1 MKREPLRKRIV
12 VIAAM
17 ALGFAAL
24 AFHPVAFAG
33 DSNRGGDK
41 YGYGGYGGYSDHH
54 WDRDDNHYGD
64 RDGDKHWVGTWA
76 TALQTPATNTT
87 VVFENQTLRQIV
99 RTSIGGNKVRVRL
112 TNALGIDNLVIGAAH
127 IALRAP
133 CTVGPY
139 TPFSNNVNVPPTGT
153 CTTLEGSAIVPS
165 SDRTLFFGGVPSIII
180 PPGGMV
186 LSDPVKLDV
195 PELGDLAISIYLP
208 NHIDNNTNLFTR
220 HGSAF
225 QTNYVSPVGAGDHTG
240 DESFSPL
247 STTTL
252 ITNWYFLS
260 GVEVKASK
268 KTGAIVTLGDSI
280 TDGTRSTVNTN
291 NRWPNQLAR
300 RLMAKHGNH
309 KMGVLDVGISGNRIL
324 SGGSTNPV
332 AASRLER
339 DVLTQPGVKYV
350 IVLEGINDSSNTIY
364 QADKIIAGLN
374 QIIER
379 AHERGLTIYGATL
392 TPAGQPGA
400 PALPNIR
407 EQNRLAVNA
416 WIRTSGAFDAV
427 IDFDEVTR
435 DPSNPTFFLPIYD
448 SGDHLHPND
457 VGYQAMGN
465 AIDLRLFKDGKDYD

>member
-1 MKREPLRKRIV
+1 M
-12 VIAAM
+12 
-17 ALGFAAL
+17 
-24 AFHPVAFAG
+24 
-33 DSNRGGDK
+33 
-41 YGYGGYGGYSDHH
+41 
-54 WDRDDNHYGD
+54 
-64 RDGDKHWVGTWA
+64 
-76 TALQTPATNTT
+76 
-87 VVFENQTLRQIV
+87 VFENQTLRQIV
-99 RTSIGGNKVRVRL
+99 RTSIGGKKVRVRL

-127 IALRAP
+127 IALRAHCDVIP
-133 CTVGPY
+133 NGAYPA
-139 TPFSNNVNVPPTGT
+139 PPIGS
-153 CTTLEGSAIVPS
+153 CTTVEGSAIVPS

-225 QTNYVSPVGAGDHTG
+225 QTNYVSPAGDHTG
-240 DESFSPL
+240 AVSFSPL

-260 GVEVKASK
+260 GVEVKAPK
-268 KTGAIVTLGDSI
+268 ETGAIVTLGDSI
-280 TDGTRSTVNTN
+280 TDGTRSTPNTN

-300 RLMAKHGNH
+300 RLLARPGNH
-309 KMGVLDVGISGNRIL
+309 EMGVLDVGISGNRIL

-350 IVLEGINDSSNTIY
+350 IVLEGINDSSTTVL
-364 QADKIIAGLN
+364 QPERIIAGLN

-400 PALPNIR
+400 PVPPNIR

-465 AIDLRLFKDGKDYD
+465 AIDLRLFRNGEGHH

>member
-1 MKREPLRKRIV
+1 
-12 VIAAM
+12 
-17 ALGFAAL
+17 
-24 AFHPVAFAG
+24 
-33 DSNRGGDK
+33 
-41 YGYGGYGGYSDHH
+41 
-54 WDRDDNHYGD
+54 
-64 RDGDKHWVGTWA
+64 
-76 TALQTPATNTT
+76 TPATNTT

-99 RTSIGGNKVRVRL
+99 RTSIGGKKVRVRL

-127 IALRAP
+127 IALRAHCDVIP
-133 CTVGPY
+133 NGAYPA
-139 TPFSNNVNVPPTGT
+139 PPIGS
-153 CTTLEGSAIVPS
+153 CTTVEGSAIVPS

-225 QTNYVSPVGAGDHTG
+225 QTNYVSPAGDHTG
-240 DESFSPL
+240 AVSFSPL

-260 GVEVKASK
+260 GVEVKAPK
-268 KTGAIVTLGDSI
+268 ETGAIVTLGDSI
-280 TDGTRSTVNTN
+280 TDGTRSTPNTN

-300 RLMAKHGNH
+300 RLLARPGNH
-309 KMGVLDVGISGNRIL
+309 EMGVLDVGISGNRIL

-339 DVLTQPGVKYV
+339 DVLTQPGVEYV
-350 IVLEGINDSSNTIY
+350 IVLEGINDSSTTIL
-364 QADKIIAGLN
+364 QPEKIIAGLN

-392 TPAGQPGA
+392 TPAGQPAGT
-400 PALPNIR
+400 PNIR

-416 WIRTSGAFDAV
+416 WIRTSGAFDDV

-465 AIDLRLFKDGKDYD
+465 AIDLRLFRNGEGHH

>member
-1 MKREPLRKRIV
+1 
-12 VIAAM
+12 
-17 ALGFAAL
+17 
-24 AFHPVAFAG
+24 
-33 DSNRGGDK
+33 
-41 YGYGGYGGYSDHH
+41 
-54 WDRDDNHYGD
+54 
-64 RDGDKHWVGTWA
+64 
-76 TALQTPATNTT
+76 

-99 RTSIGGNKVRVRL
+99 YTSIGGDKVRVRL

-139 TPFSNNVNVPPTGT
+139 TPYHENVNVPPTGT
-153 CTTLEGSAIVPS
+153 CTTLDGSAIVPS
-165 SDRTLFFGGVPSIII
+165 SDRTLLFGGVPSIII

-186 LSDPVKLDV
+186 LSDPVKLNV

-220 HGSAF
+220 HGTAV
-225 QTNYVSPVGAGDHTG
+225 QTNYVSPLGGGDHTG
-240 DESFSPL
+240 DLSFLPL

-252 ITNWYFLS
+252 ITNWYFLA
-260 GVEVKASK
+260 GVEVMAPE

-280 TDGTRSTVNTN
+280 TDGTRSTPNTN

-300 RLMAKHGNH
+300 RLNAKHSKNP
-309 KMGVLDVGISGNRIL
+309 MGVLDAGISGNRIL

-339 DVLTQPGVKYV
+339 DVLTQPGVDYV
-350 IVLEGINDSSNTIY
+350 IVLEGINDSSTVIY

-379 AHERGLTIYGATL
+379 AHEHGIIIYGATL

-400 PALPNIR
+400 PAPPNIR
-407 EQNRLAVNA
+407 EQNRQAVNA
-416 WIRTSGAFDAV
+416 WIRTSGKFDAV
-427 IDFDEVTR
+427 IDFDAVTR

-457 VGYQAMGN
+457 LGYQAMGN
-465 AIDLRLFKDGKDYD
+465 AIDLKLFK

>member
-1 MKREPLRKRIV
+1 MKPEPLRKRIV

-17 ALGFAAL
+17 ALSVAIF
-24 AFHPVAFAG
+24 AFHPVAFA
-33 DSNRGGDK
+33 DDRNPGGDQ
-41 YGYGGYGGYSDHH
+41 YGFGGYRG
-54 WDRDDNHYGD
+54 
-64 RDGDKHWVGTWA
+64 DGDQYWVGTWA
-76 TALQTPATNTT
+76 TALQTLATNTT
-87 VVFENQTLRQIV
+87 QVFENQTLRQIV
-99 RTSIGGNKVRVRL
+99 RTSIGGDKVRVRL

-139 TPFSNNVNVPPTGT
+139 TPYHDNVNVPPTGT

-220 HGSAF
+220 HGTAV
-225 QTNYVSPVGAGDHTG
+225 QTNYVSAVGAGDHTG
-240 DESFSPL
+240 DVSFLPL
-247 STTTL
+247 STPTL
-252 ITNWYFLS
+252 ITSWYFLA
-260 GVEVKASK
+260 GVEVKAPK
-268 KTGAIVTLGDSI
+268 ETGAIVTLGDSI
-280 TDGTRSTVNTN
+280 TDGTRSTPNTN

-300 RLMAKHGNH
+300 NIMAQRGNH
-309 KMGVLDVGISGNRIL
+309 KMGVLDAGISGNRIL

-332 AASRLER
+332 AASRLDR
-339 DVLTQPGVKYV
+339 DVLTQPGVDYV
-350 IVLEGINDSSNTIY
+350 IVLEGINDSSTVVY
-364 QADKIIAGLN
+364 QAEKIIAGLN

-379 AHERGLTIYGATL
+379 AHEQGLTIYGATL

-400 PALPNIR
+400 PAPPNIR
-407 EQNRLAVNA
+407 EQNRQAVNA
-416 WIRTSGAFDAV
+416 WIRTSGKFDAV
-427 IDFDEVTR
+427 IDFDAVTR
-435 DPSNPTFFLPIYD
+435 DPGNPTFFLPIYD

-457 VGYQAMGN
+457 LGYQVMGN
-465 AIDLRLFKDGKDYD
+465 AIDLRLFRNGEGH